1 MIGVGVAQLY
11 PSLTLSG
18 VLSTVAASAA
28 KLGTAGTVSW
38 SFGPTIDF
46 AIFEGGKRR
55 AQVAVYRSQASQGY
69 LAWKSTVL
77 DAVGEVEKA
86 LTAYA
91 NERKRKVSLEAA
103 VARYS
108 EAADL
113 TNEQYRTG
121 SGDFLDVLE
130 AQRSL
135 HTARD
140 ALADSET
147 QVALYFIAL
156 NVALGGGWSAGS
168 GAARTAARSLALT
181 D

>member
-11 PSLTLSG
+11 PNLTLSG
-18 VLSTVAASAA
+18 LISTVAASAA
-28 KLGTAGTVSW
+28 RLGTVGTVSW

-55 AQVAVYRSQASQGY
+55 AQVAVYRSRGGQAY

-77 DAVGEVEKA
+77 AAVGEVEKA
-86 LTAYA
+86 LTAYG
-91 NERKRKVSLEAA
+91 NERKRKASLEAA
-103 VARYS
+103 VARYA
-108 EAADL
+108 EAAALAD
-113 TNEQYRTG
+113 ERYRTG
-121 SGDFLDVLE
+121 AGDFLDVLE

-140 ALADSET
+140 ALAESET

-156 NVALGGGWSAGS
+156 NVAVGGGWSAGT
-168 GAARTAARSLALT
+168 GAER
-181 D
+181 